1 MKASH
6 VVTNILIGQL
16 HNHPKNVRT
25 AYNDL
30 DELAMSI
37 EAQGILQN
45 LTVVPEPGHE
55 DDLDSFYVLIGNRRL
70 QAARKTSLEY
80 LPCVIAY
87 DLTEAEQV
95 AIMMNENMQRKDL
108 TPIEEAQG
116 FQYMLDLGETEDS
129 ISLKTGVS
137 KTTVRRRLELNKLDH
152 DLVVKRTTG
161 GMDDYFQLT
170 LTDLDRLSKV
180 KDIDARND
188 ILKKAKGS
196 ENLKYLVNENVTV
209 TARKEYFA
217 RVVEKLKELGVP
229 KGTKAQ
235 EERRYSS
242 GYETVANFSAYDA
255 DRNTPIKISTRN
267 KDEWFYCIGY
277 GYGYNS
283 KDIQSINVYAKKGK
297 EDKKSK
303 QQTEAE
309 KREKDRKALMKIAR
323 GFAEKRNKFFR
334 QIAAGEYTCARDFDL
349 VSATWMSLFAA
360 GSWVGIS
367 TVMHPFELTG
377 DQVTELGMGIQM
389 LGCLIETS
397 KESGY
402 CIGYGTE
409 YKKKE
414 GKTLQNLYG
423 ILQKFGFSTDDED
436 ELQMMNGTHPL
447 YHEAR

>member
-6 VVTNILIGQL
+6 VVTNILISQL

-87 DLTEAEQV
+87 GLSEAEQV

-152 DLVVKRTTG
+152 DLVVKRTTETG
-161 GMDDYFQLT
+161 EDYFQLT

-180 KDIDARND
+180 KDIKDRNA

-196 ENLKYLVNENVTV
+196 ENLKFLVNESVTLTV
-209 TARKEYFA
+209 RKEYFA
-217 RVVEKLKELGVP
+217 KVIEKLKELGVP

-235 EERRYSS
+235 EDRKYSG
-242 GYETVANFSAYDA
+242 GYETVASFTGYDA
-255 DRNTPIKISTRN
+255 DRDAPIKISTRN
-267 KDEWFYCIGY
+267 KDDWFYSVGY

-283 KDIQSINVYAKKGK
+283 KD
-297 EDKKSK
+297 
-303 QQTEAE
+303 
-309 KREKDRKALMKIAR
+309 
-323 GFAEKRNKFFR
+323 
-334 QIAAGEYTCARDFDL
+334 
-349 VSATWMSLFAA
+349 
-360 GSWVGIS
+360 
-367 TVMHPFELTG
+367 
-377 DQVTELGMGIQM
+377 
-389 LGCLIETS
+389 
-397 KESGY
+397 
-402 CIGYGTE
+402 
-409 YKKKE
+409 
-414 GKTLQNLYG
+414 TLYL
-423 ILQKFGFSTDDED
+423 
-436 ELQMMNGTHPL
+436 
-447 YHEAR
+447 